1 MTQDDPTRRGV
12 LAGAGAIT
20 GFAMAAGPVQAQT
33 LIRTDAAGL
42 EAGDFALPTA
52 DREVPAY
59 FARPAGGTS
68 APVTLVVPEIFGLHE
83 HIKDVCRRLAKAGR
97 MAVGIEP
104 FARQGD
110 PARYENVPD
119 LVREVVSRAP
129 DAQVMADLDAAA
141 AWAKSR
147 GGDTDRLSITGFC
160 WGGRITWLYAAHAP
174 GLKAAAAWYG
184 RLEGEANPLQT
195 RNPIEL
201 VGALKA
207 PVLGLYGG
215 ADTGIP
221 VASVERMRA
230 ALREAGRTKD
240 EIVVFDGVPHAFN
253 ADYRPSYRAEAAQE
267 GWRRMLGWF
276 RENGAG

>member
-1 MTQDDPTRRGV
+1 MRQDDPTRRGV

-20 GFAMAAGPVQAQT
+20 GFALAAGPVQAQT
-33 LIRTDAAGL
+33 MIRTDTAGL
-42 EAGDFALPTA
+42 DARDFLLPTA

-59 FARPAGGTS
+59 VARPAGGAA

-83 HIKDVCRRLAKAGR
+83 HVKDVCRRLAKAGH
-97 MAVGIEP
+97 MAVAIEP

-110 PARYENVPD
+110 PARYDNIPD
-119 LVREVVSRAP
+119 LQREVVSRAP
-129 DAQVMADLDAAA
+129 DAQVMSDLDAAV
-141 AWAKSR
+141 AWAGAQ
-147 GGDTDRLSITGFC
+147 GGDTGRLGITGFC

-174 GLKAAAAWYG
+174 RLKAGCAWYG
-184 RLEGEANPLQT
+184 RLEGDTNALQP
-195 RNPIEL
+195 RHPIGL
-201 VGALKA
+201 VRELKA

-230 ALREAGRTKD
+230 ALREAGRTQD
-240 EIVVFDGVPHAFN
+240 EIVVFDGVPHAFH

-276 RENGAG
+276 REHGAG